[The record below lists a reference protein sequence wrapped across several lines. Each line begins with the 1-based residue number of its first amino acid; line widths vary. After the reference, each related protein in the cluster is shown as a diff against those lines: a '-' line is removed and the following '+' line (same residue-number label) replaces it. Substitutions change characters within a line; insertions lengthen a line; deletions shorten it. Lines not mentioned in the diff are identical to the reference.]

1 MEENRKYDVFISYR
15 WDGGDQC
22 AWLLH
27 DHLLNAGYRV
37 YLDMEGFNHGDFNE
51 QILGI
56 IRNCRDLIPIL
67 SPGALNPR
75 EGRDYLREELRA
87 AVESG
92 VNVVPYLLPG
102 FEWPGERPDWLEK
115 VKGSTGASYSKEYF
129 PATVTKVK
137 SLLTA
142 APRTEESPAAQP
154 ATPPEAGP
162 KAAPVRREA
171 PEPDFPLRVLEPDK
185 KRFLGMSYSKDLM
198 ARIRKENREQLT
210 DLRGELNRLLDRTS
224 SDPLEAFQKAWIAM
238 RLVRDQLGAY
248 PFWEWDVD
256 QARIPFVKN
265 YEDNLNQLRREAE
278 SGEPSLSPEGLRQL
292 KLFGTGL
299 DQVIQAL
306 DN

>member
-1 MEENRKYDVFISYR
+1 
-15 WDGGDQC
+15 
-22 AWLLH
+22 
-27 DHLLNAGYRV
+27 
-37 YLDMEGFNHGDFNE
+37 
-51 QILGI
+51 
-56 IRNCRDLIPIL
+56 
-67 SPGALNPR
+67 
-75 EGRDYLREELRA
+75 
-87 AVESG
+87 
-92 VNVVPYLLPG
+92 
-102 FEWPGERPDWLEK
+102 
-115 VKGSTGASYSKEYF
+115 
-129 PATVTKVK
+129 
-137 SLLTA
+137 
-142 APRTEESPAAQP
+142 
-154 ATPPEAGP
+154 
-162 KAAPVRREA
+162 
-171 PEPDFPLRVLEPDK
+171 
-185 KRFLGMSYSKDLM
+185 MSYSKDLM

-224 SDPLEAFQKAWIAM
+224 PDPLEAFQKAWIAM